1 MSILRG
7 NKQCRQ
13 TNHRQN
19 TKNNCRI
26 TAVVSGQT
34 PAAVWDNKIFIGINY
49 KKPKAFGIY
58 QDGDQFIVYK
68 NKANGERAI
77 RYQGTDEAYA
87 VNELYLKLKSEIL
100 NQKANNQTRK
110 QQQTLTREQKK
121 EKRKTYSSLL
131 RSFLP
136 ALWGWSPLPLS
147 ICLPKDSELPCSGPF
162 FLQSD
167 WQSQV

>member
-19 TKNNCRI
+19 TKTIAELQQWYQDRHLPPYEI
-26 TAVVSGQT
+26 
-34 PAAVWDNKIFIGINY
+34 NKDFLLASIM

-68 NKANGERAI
+68 NKVNDERAI

-87 VNELYLKLKSEIL
+87 VNEAYLKLKSEIF
-100 NQKANNQTRK
+100 K
-110 QQQTLTREQKK
+110 
-121 EKRKTYSSLL
+121 
-131 RSFLP
+131 
-136 ALWGWSPLPLS
+136 
-147 ICLPKDSELPCSGPF
+147 SEGK
-162 FLQSD
+162 
-167 WQSQV
+167 